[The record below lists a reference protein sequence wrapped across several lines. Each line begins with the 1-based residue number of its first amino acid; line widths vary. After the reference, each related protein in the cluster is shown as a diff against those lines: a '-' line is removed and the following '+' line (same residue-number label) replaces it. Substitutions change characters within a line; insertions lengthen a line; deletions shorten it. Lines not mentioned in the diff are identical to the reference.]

1 LEKQRK
7 NEEEI
12 FYKEIQFWYNIYEAS
27 AKVCGFF
34 KQMESKTGAKEPLK
48 QIF

>member
-1 LEKQRK
+1 MKKKFFL
-7 NEEEI
+7 
-12 FYKEIQFWYNIYEAS
+12 KEIQFWYNIYEAS

-34 KQMESKTGAKEPLK
+34 KQMVSKTGAKEPLK